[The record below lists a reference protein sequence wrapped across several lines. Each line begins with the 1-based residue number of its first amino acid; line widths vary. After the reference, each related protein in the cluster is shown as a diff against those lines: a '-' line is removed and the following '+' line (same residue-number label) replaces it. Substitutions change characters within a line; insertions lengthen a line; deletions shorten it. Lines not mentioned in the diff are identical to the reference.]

1 MNRNIIKQREFA
13 LNYTNTGSKLHP
25 YHALYMNIMKQRS
38 LSATYTFT
46 KIYGGTKTTLT
57 SRIKKGAGKGG
68 VRKTTFYKQDNTFE
82 NLTFMGNKL

>member
-13 LNYTNTGSKLHP
+13 LNYTNT
-25 YHALYMNIMKQRS
+25 AMKQRS

-46 KIYGGTKTTLT
+46 KLYGGTKTTLT

-68 VRKTTFYKQDNTFE
+68 VRKTTFYKQSNTFE
-82 NLTFMGNKL
+82 NLTWMENRL

>member
-13 LNYTNTGSKLHP
+13 LNYTSTV
-25 YHALYMNIMKQRS
+25 MKQRS

-46 KIYGGTKTTLT
+46 EIYGRAKTTLT

-68 VRKTTFYKQDNTFE
+68 VRKTTFYKQSNTFE
-82 NLTFMGNKL
+82 NLTWMEK

>member
-13 LNYTNTGSKLHP
+13 LNYTNT
-25 YHALYMNIMKQRS
+25 AMKQRS
-38 LSATYTFT
+38 LSATYSYT
-46 KIYGGTKTTLT
+46 KLYGGTKTTLT

-82 NLTFMGNKL
+82 NLT

>member
-13 LNYTNTGSKLHP
+13 LNYTNT
-25 YHALYMNIMKQRS
+25 AMKQRS

-46 KIYGGTKTTLT
+46 KLYGGTKTTLT

-68 VRKTTFYKQDNTFE
+68 VRKTTFYKQSNTFE
-82 NLTFMGNKL
+82 NLTCMEK

>member
-1 MNRNIIKQREFA
+1 MYHNSYELLKQGNFNVGMLFLED
-13 LNYTNTGSKLHP
+13 TSQEV
-25 YHALYMNIMKQRS
+25 YMNVMKQRS

-68 VRKTTFYKQDNTFE
+68 VRKTTFYKQSNTFE
-82 NLTFMGNKL
+82 NLTWMEK